1 MIKDLHIMVDPQ
13 CIFRVFAHT
22 VQALGDSEMDELDWA
37 RIEQARRA
45 ADELWSKKQKREME
59 RGRHV

>member
-1 MIKDLHIMVDPQ
+1 MLKDLHILVEPM
-13 CIFRVFAHT
+13 CIMRVFAHL
-22 VQALGDSEMDELDWA
+22 VQALGDDDIDQIDWA

-45 ADELWSKKQKREME
+45 SDELWAKKQRREME

>member
-1 MIKDLHIMVDPQ
+1 MVKDLHIMVDPQ
-13 CIFRVFAHT
+13 CIIRTFAHL
-22 VQALGDSEMDELDWA
+22 VNALGDAEMDELDWA

-45 ADELWSKKQKREME
+45 SDELWAKKQKREME